1 MNDLIADM
9 LIRIQ
14 NAIMRMKDNVEVVNT
29 KVNAEILRVLKEEE
43 MIEDYEDK
51 GRYIDVV
58 LKYDDKEPVITHL
71 EKVSKSGQRI
81 YVTHKEIM
89 PIMNGRGIS
98 IISTSTG
105 VLSGARAKS
114 KNLGGELICKVW

>member
-14 NAIMRMKDNVEVVNT
+14 NAIMRMKEDVDVVNT

-43 MIEDYEDK
+43 MIVDFEDK
-51 GRYIDVV
+51 GRYLNVV
-58 LKYDDKEPVITHL
+58 LKYDDKEPMITHL

-81 YVTHKEIM
+81 YISHKEII

-98 IISTSTG
+98 IISTSNG
-105 VLSGARAKS
+105 VLSGAMAKS
-114 KNLGGELICKVW
+114 KNLGGELICKIW

>member
-14 NAIMRMKDNVEVVNT
+14 NAIMRMKEDVDVVNT

-43 MIEDYEDK
+43 MIVDFEDK
-51 GRYIDVV
+51 GRYLNVV
-58 LKYDDKEPVITHL
+58 LKYDDKEPMITHL

-81 YVTHKEIM
+81 YISHKEII

-98 IISTSTG
+98 IISTSNG
-105 VLSGARAKS
+105 VLSGAIAKS
-114 KNLGGELICKVW
+114 KNLGGELICKIW